1 VFLFQR
7 RNSIITIT
15 SQKLFNQTE
24 NYLYETLINFQECR
38 YWKEKGGKI
47 PLIEKV
53 WQLVGIIELLIEYIC
68 FYIPIII
75 TFRIDSF
82 NNIMNKILNYIRS
95 SVGVQSVLIWSV
107 IYLIL
112 FVQPLWVGTKIS
124 LIIALITIVSLMII
138 YYTTQLVLIPKLLI
152 KGKKVW
158 YIIASAAMIIILANV
173 SARFEMNAFIRFDV
187 KPEEDYKLIFSISR
201 FLTFFILT
209 YTVSSIIFLSKK
221 TAEDAKQKEK
231 LLSEK
236 KMLEIRVLKS
246 QINSH
251 FIFNALN
258 NIYSMTYFKDEY
270 TSGYVL
276 KLAQMMRYVMEDCET
291 ELTPLS
297 KEVEYIENFIDFQ
310 KLRFE
315 NENNITFNY
324 DIDNGKSISVPPM
337 LFQPLVENCFKH
349 TPLEV
354 DKNSYIHISL
364 EVADKQIYFI
374 SENSQPLLKHRPSSK
389 GIGIGIENV
398 KRRLDLY
405 YDNNYTLNISDNADS
420 FKVELFINL

>member
-1 VFLFQR
+1 
-7 RNSIITIT
+7 
-15 SQKLFNQTE
+15 
-24 NYLYETLINFQECR
+24 
-38 YWKEKGGKI
+38 
-47 PLIEKV
+47 
-53 WQLVGIIELLIEYIC
+53 
-68 FYIPIII
+68 
-75 TFRIDSF
+75 
-82 NNIMNKILNYIRS
+82 MNKILNYIHS
-95 SVGVQSVLIWSV
+95 SVGLQSVLIWLT
-107 IYLIL
+107 IYLFL
-112 FVQPLWVGTKIS
+112 FIQPLWAGTKIS
-124 LIIALITIVSLMII
+124 LIIALVSILSLLII
-138 YYTTQLVLIPKLLI
+138 YYTTQIVLIPKLLI
-152 KGKKVW
+152 KGRKVA
-158 YIIASAAMIIILANV
+158 YIIASGVMIVLLANI
-173 SARFEMNAFIRFDV
+173 SARFEMNILIRFEI
-187 KPEEDYKLIFSISR
+187 KLEEGYQLIFSISR

-209 YTVSSIIFLSKK
+209 YTVSSIIFFSKK
-221 TAEDAKQKEK
+221 TSEDAKQKEK

-236 KMLEIRVLKS
+236 KMLEVRVLKS

-258 NIYSMTYFKDEY
+258 NIYSMIYFKDEY

-315 NENNITFNY
+315 SENNITFTH
-324 DIDNGKSISVPPM
+324 DIDDGKNISVPPM

-364 EVADKQIYFI
+364 KVSDKQIRFI
-374 SENSQPLLKHRPSSK
+374 SENSQPLLKHKPSSK
-389 GIGIGIENV
+389 GTGIGAENV

-405 YDNNYTLNISDNADS
+405 YDNDYTLNISDNTDS